1 MAMKRIKEYRTRDI
15 ERVRTRSQKIAFTM
29 IAVIFFLYAATF
41 IYTLGWA
48 FITSLKEKL
57 GFIRDPFAWPSKLH
71 FENYIEAFKV
81 LRIGE
86 STLFDLIFNS
96 AWYSVLS
103 TVMIV
108 FFTNVTAYCVS
119 KYKFVG
125 NRLLYFISLFV
136 MIVPVVGALP
146 QQYILY
152 SNLGMID
159 SPLYLIL
166 FTGGFG
172 FNFFLFY
179 GFYKNISWDYAEAVF
194 VDGGGHFTVYFK
206 VMLPQSLS
214 MCFALGIIQFITQ
227 YNDYNTMILFLPS
240 YPTLASGLYQFQFVP
255 EIRSNYPVYYAVII
269 ITTIPVIVLYACFQE
284 QIMNSTVA
292 GGLKG

>member
-1 MAMKRIKEYRTRDI
+1 MKNMKGLNTRDI
-15 ERVRTRSQKIAFTM
+15 DRVRTRTQKIIFAVV
-29 IAVIFFLYAATF
+29 AVIFFLYAGTF
-41 IYTLGWA
+41 IFTLGWA
-48 FITSLKEKL
+48 LVTSLKDKL
-57 GFIRDPFAWPSKLH
+57 EFIRTPFAWPTKLH
-71 FENYIEAFKV
+71 FENYMAAFSV
-81 LRIGE
+81 LKIGDN
-86 STLFDLIFNS
+86 TLLNLIFNS
-96 AWYSVLS
+96 AWYSVIS

-159 SPLYLIL
+159 SPLYLLL

-194 VDGGGHFTVYFK
+194 VDGGGHFTVFFK
-206 VMLPQSLS
+206 VMLPQSIS
-214 MCFALGIIQFITQ
+214 MCLALGIIQFITQ

-255 EIRSNYPVYYAVII
+255 EIRANYPVYYAVII

-284 QIMNSTVA
+284 RIMNSTVV

>member
-1 MAMKRIKEYRTRDI
+1 MKKINGMKTKSMD
-15 ERVRTRSQKIAFTM
+15 RVRTPKQKIAF
-29 IAVIFFLYAATF
+29 ALVAALFFLYAGTF
-41 IYTLGWA
+41 IFTLGWA
-48 FITSLKEKL
+48 FITSLKDKL
-57 GFIRDPFAWPSKLH
+57 EFIREPFAWPTVLH
-71 FENYIEAFKV
+71 FENYLEAFSV
-81 LRIGE
+81 LKIGNN
-86 STLFDLIFNS
+86 TLLNLIFNS
-96 AWYSVLS
+96 AWYSVIS
-103 TVMIV
+103 TVMII

-119 KYKFVG
+119 KYKFLG

-159 SPLYLIL
+159 SPLYLLL

-179 GFYKNISWDYAEAVF
+179 AFYKNISWDYAEAVF
-194 VDGGGHFTVYFK
+194 VDGGGHFTVFFK
-206 VMLPQSLS
+206 IMLPQSMA
-214 MCFALGIIQFITQ
+214 MCLALGIIQFITQ

-269 ITTIPVIVLYACFQE
+269 LTTIPVIVLYSCFQE
-284 QIMNSTVA
+284 QIMNSAVT